1 MLSGIRITCII
12 GGLCFLQIII
22 FFFVKRTT
30 AWSKRKKKSC
40 SYTSIVCFSQD
51 RASGSSATHWRPES
65 TGPTSHPLSNE
76 AEKICLLIYLHVPYV
91 LCLNIVTKKVKLFLL
106 TIDAL
111 KSAKNK
117 TKQNKRHPISLSLC

>member
-1 MLSGIRITCII
+1 MFPSNDNIFLSKGQRRD
-12 GGLCFLQIII
+12 Q
-22 FFFVKRTT
+22 KNME
-30 AWSKRKKKSC
+30 SC

-51 RASGSSATHWRPES
+51 RAIGSSATHWRPES

-76 AEKICLLIYLHVPYV
+76 AEKICPLIYLHVPYV

-111 KSAKNK
+111 KSAENK
-117 TKQNKRHPISLSLC
+117 TKQKTPNLTLIMLKA